1 MVIAMRDRSVII
13 SNLEFKTALILEDV
27 TERTLQRMKVKANK
41 NAKYNKRVRNRKKLF
56 NKR

>member
-13 SNLEFKTALILEDV
+13 SNLELKTAYIMDKVSL
-27 TERTLQRMKVKANK
+27 RTLERMKVKAKK

>member
-1 MVIAMRDRSVII
+1 MRDRSVII